1 MRVLLLLAFLL
12 LIGSAQAQ
20 GLSQPASAPTASA
33 TRAAHYDFE
42 VAALRQQNK
51 LLEVQLAS
59 AKDFQGAVLDT
70 IYWALGGVFLAL
82 SLVFGF
88 SWFTNFKLYDRDKQ
102 ALHAD
107 LQSRLDV
114 GIKELG
120 TEYSKTSQ
128 AVDRRVDEKF
138 EEWKRS
144 AEYQAELLTKQVQA
158 SSQVNVNA
166 LERSL
171 AGLQREVLRISIRT
185 ESDPAVRVSLARR
198 QLYHSLEAAPH
209 EVPEAIAAILR
220 SLDEGVRLTPQD
232 VSAMNG
238 LLEKVPQEHMAF
250 ATKLRER
257 LVVAATR

>member
-1 MRVLLLLAFLL
+1 MRVLLFSFLFLL
-12 LIGSAQAQ
+12 GSALAQ
-20 GLSQPASAPTASA
+20 GPSQSVSAPTASA
-33 TRAAHYDFE
+33 TSAAGKDSE
-42 VAALRQQNK
+42 VAALRQQNR
-51 LLEVQLAS
+51 LLEVQLQS
-59 AKDFQGAVLDT
+59 ARDFQGAVLDT
-70 IYWALGGVFLAL
+70 IYWALGGVYLAL

-114 GIKELG
+114 AIKEIG

-138 EEWKRS
+138 EEWKRT
-144 AEYQAELLTKQVQA
+144 AEYQAEALAKQIQTNSQA
-158 SSQVNVNA
+158 NVNA

-171 AGLQREVLRISIRT
+171 AGLQREVLKISIRT

-198 QLYHSLEAAPH
+198 LLYYSLEAAPH
-209 EVPEAIAAILR
+209 DVPEAIAAILR
-220 SLDEGVRLTPQD
+220 SLDEGVRVSPQD
-232 VSAMNG
+232 ISAMNG
-238 LLEKVPQEHMAF
+238 LLDKVPQEHMAF

-257 LVVAATR
+257 LVVTATR